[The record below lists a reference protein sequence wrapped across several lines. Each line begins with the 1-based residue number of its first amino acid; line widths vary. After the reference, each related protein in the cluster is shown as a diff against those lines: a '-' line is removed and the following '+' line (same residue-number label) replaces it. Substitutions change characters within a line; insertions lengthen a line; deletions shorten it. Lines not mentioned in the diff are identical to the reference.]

1 MTKSIALRST
11 SMLAFVAVLFMISCK
26 NQSKE
31 ISYRLWYNQPAEEW
45 TDALPVGN
53 GRLGA
58 MVFGNIGNER
68 IQFNEESLWAG
79 VHRNCNNPK
88 SLEYLDE
95 IQTLL
100 LNDKNNEA
108 LELTQKYMM
117 GIPPRIRS
125 YQTFGDV
132 WIDLAVDST
141 KISDYNRSLDLN
153 SGIAKTSF
161 EVDGQLVQR
170 EVFASAPGN
179 IIVIHLSSGNKKV
192 LNGNLAMTRQQD
204 AVVIAADNETLVME
218 GQIMDP
224 PDPQVGPG
232 GAHMKFAAIAK
243 VLDTDGTFSQK
254 ENSVSFEKASTIT
267 VVLTAATDY
276 NMQMLNF
283 DRKIDPLASC
293 ENILSRL
300 SGKTYGDLKEDHETD
315 HQAMFNRMSFELGNY
330 NMDTIPTDV
339 RLQNV
344 MNGQTDDNLVAL
356 YFQYGRYLLMGSS
369 RAPGIL
375 PANLQGV
382 WNPYFH
388 APWNSDYHTNINVQM
403 NYWPAEVCN
412 LSETS
417 LPYIHFFKAVSE
429 PGTVTAKEMYGADG
443 WTMHHGT
450 NIFGR
455 TAIQDAIKYGMFPMG
470 ASWVCFH
477 IWRHFE
483 YTQDTAYLENV
494 AWPVLK
500 EAAEFVVDFLIESPQ
515 GYYVTAPSYS
525 PENAFYLPGS
535 KEPMQLTYGPTMD
548 IMIIRE
554 LFEYVLSAMD
564 ILGID
569 DILREEIMRKRDNL
583 APIQLSENGTIQ
595 EWINDYE
602 EAEPGHRHISH
613 LLALHPGTQITPDD
627 QVLFDAARK
636 TIEYRLSHG
645 GGHTGWSRAWIINF
659 YARLLDGEEA
669 YKHVYLLLQKS
680 TLRNLFDTHPP
691 FQIDGNFGGT
701 AGIAE
706 MLLQSHGNVIHILPA
721 LPSGWSK
728 GKITGLKARGNYT
741 VDMEWELGVPVNVT
755 LVARKAGPCVLRYKD
770 SLVKLDCEA
779 GKTYKL
785 NEDFNF

>member
-1 MTKSIALRST
+1 MTKTFARRST
-11 SMLAFVAVLFMISCK
+11 GILALAVILFSLSCK
-26 NQSKE
+26 KQSKE
-31 ISYRLWYNQPAEEW
+31 ISYQLWYTQPAKEW

-58 MVFGNIGNER
+58 MIFGKTSKER

-79 VHRNCNNPK
+79 VRRNCNNPK

-100 LNDKNNEA
+100 INDKNNEA
-108 LELTQKYMM
+108 LVLAQKHMM

-132 WIDLAVDST
+132 WIDLVVDTT
-141 KISDYNRSLDLN
+141 KISDYKRSLDLN
-153 SGIAKTSF
+153 SGIAKTIF
-161 EVDGQLVQR
+161 KVDEQLVQR
-170 EVFASAPGN
+170 EVFVSAPDN
-179 IIVIHLSSGNKKV
+179 VIVIHLSSGSEKI
-192 LNGNLAMTRQQD
+192 LSGTLAMTRQQD
-204 AVVIAADNETLVME
+204 ASVNASDNETLIME
-218 GQIMDP
+218 GQIIDP

-232 GAHMKFAAIAK
+232 GAHMKFASIAK
-243 VLDTDGTFSQK
+243 VLDTDGQISRK
-254 ENSVSFEKASTIT
+254 ENNLSFENASRVILA
-267 VVLTAATDY
+267 LTAATDY
-276 NMQMLNF
+276 NIQLLNF
-283 DRKIDPLASC
+283 DRNIDPLASC
-293 ENILSRL
+293 KKILSRI
-300 SGKTYGDLKEDHETD
+300 SGKPYSDLKEAHETD
-315 HQAMFNRMSFELGNY
+315 HKTLFNRMSFELGNY
-330 NMDTIPTDV
+330 NTDTVPTDE
-339 RLQNV
+339 RLQHV
-344 MNGQTDDNLVAL
+344 IDGQTDDNLIAL

-369 RAPGIL
+369 RSPGIL

-429 PGTVTAKEMYGADG
+429 PGAVTASEMYGADG

-483 YTQDTAYLENV
+483 YTQDTTYLENI

-525 PENAFYLPGS
+525 PENSFYLPDAE
-535 KEPMQLTYGPTMD
+535 EPMQLTYGPTMD

-554 LFEYVLSAMD
+554 LFDYVLSAMD

-569 DILREEIMRKRDNL
+569 DNLGEEIRSKRDNL
-583 APIQLSENGTIQ
+583 APVQLSKNGTIQ
-595 EWINDYE
+595 EWIHDYK

-627 QVLFDAARK
+627 KVLFNAARK

-659 YARLLDGEEA
+659 YARLLDGDEA

-680 TLRNLFDTHPP
+680 TLKNLFDTHPP

-706 MLLQSHGNVIHILPA
+706 MLMQSHGNVIHILPA
-721 LPSGWSK
+721 LPSAWSK
-728 GKITGLKARGNYT
+728 GKITGLKARGNHSI
-741 VDMEWELGVPVNVT
+741 DIEWEKNIPVNVMLT
-755 LVARKAGPCVLRYKD
+755 
-770 SLVKLDCEA
+770 A
-779 GKTYKL
+779 GKTGPCMLKYKESIVKIECEKGKKYKL
-785 NEDFNF
+785 NEEFKF